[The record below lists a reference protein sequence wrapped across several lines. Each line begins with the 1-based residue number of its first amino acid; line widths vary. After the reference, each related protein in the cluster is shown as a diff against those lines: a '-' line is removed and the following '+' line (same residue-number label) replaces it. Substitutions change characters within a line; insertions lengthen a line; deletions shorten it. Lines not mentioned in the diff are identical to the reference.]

1 MTEFNHPEQ
10 AIKQFRFRLF
20 LAGLFVVLL
29 FLVLVA
35 RLLWLQVISYDK
47 YQSKAE
53 DNRITIVPLVPNRGL
68 ILDRNGV
75 VLANNYSAYT
85 LEITPSKIDNLN
97 EMIDELGKIVEISAL
112 DRRRFKKLRAESK
125 RFESIPI
132 RTRLTD
138 EEVARFAVQSFRFPG
153 VEIRARLF
161 RQYPYGPHAAHLLG
175 YIGRISARDQER
187 IEELDQTNNYR
198 GTAYIG
204 KDGLEKR
211 YETQLHG
218 RTGFEEV
225 ETSAGGRAVRVL
237 SRSPAVPG
245 ENLMLSIDI
254 RLQEAAEK
262 ALDGKRGAL
271 VAIDPRNGDILAMVS
286 APSFDPNLFVE
297 GIDSENWKLLNESI
311 DRPLL
316 NRPLA
321 GTYPPGSTFKPFM
334 ALAALERGFRT
345 ASSTLRDP
353 GYFDFGSRRF
363 MDDKIGG
370 HGMVDMYKSIAES
383 CNTYY
388 YMLGS
393 EMGIDIISEFM
404 GRFGFGSR
412 TGIDLDGER
421 TGVLPSREWKAG
433 AFKKAEAQ
441 RWYSGETISVAIGQ
455 GYNNYTPLQLAHA
468 TAVLA
473 SGGMNATPRLVRAF
487 QNPVSGQVTEKPLEA
502 FKQLNLQQRHVDSVK
517 LGMRGAVLE
526 GTARGVF
533 KDVSYEVAG
542 KTGTAQVFGLKQGET
557 YKDRAA
563 SAERLRDHGWFIAF
577 SPMEQPR
584 IALAAIVENGG
595 FGSQSAAPAIKKV
608 LDTYWQI
615 EAENDPSI
623 ALPTPQVPEQT
634 ANPTSSRESRP

>member
-1 MTEFNHPEQ
+1 MTEFKHPEL
-10 AIKQFRFRLF
+10 AIRQFRFRLLF
-20 LAGLFVVLL
+20 AGLFVVFL
-29 FLVLVA
+29 FLVLLA
-35 RLLWLQVISYDK
+35 RLLWLQVLSYEK
-47 YQSKAE
+47 FQSKAE
-53 DNRITIVPLVPNRGL
+53 DNRITIVPMVPNRGL

-85 LEITPSKIDNLN
+85 LEITPSKTNNLN
-97 EMIDELGKIVEISAL
+97 EMIEDLGKIVEISSL
-112 DRRRFKKLRAESK
+112 DKKRFKKLRAESK

-138 EEVARFAVQSFRFPG
+138 DEVARFAVQSFRFPG

-161 RQYPYGPHAAHLLG
+161 RQYPNGSDAAHLLG
-175 YIGRISARDQER
+175 YIGRISSRDQER
-187 IEELDQTNNYR
+187 IEDLNHTNNYR
-198 GTAYIG
+198 GTSYIG

-211 YETQLHG
+211 YETELHG
-218 RTGFEEV
+218 QTGFEEV

-245 ENLMLSIDI
+245 NNLMLSIDI
-254 RLQEAAEK
+254 RLQKAAEQ
-262 ALDGKRGAL
+262 ALAGKRGAL

-297 GIDSENWKLLNESI
+297 GIDSENWKALNESI
-311 DRPLL
+311 DRPLI

-334 ALAALERGFRT
+334 ALAALETGFRT
-345 ASSTLRDP
+345 ATSTLRDP
-353 GYFDFGSRRF
+353 GHFDFGARRF

-370 HGMVDMYKSIAES
+370 HGLVDMYKSISES

-393 EMGIDIISEFM
+393 EMGIDLISEFM
-404 GRFGFGSR
+404 SRFGFGSR

-421 TGVLPSREWKAG
+421 TGVLPSREWKAKT
-433 AFKKAEAQ
+433 FRKAEAQ
-441 RWYSGETISVAIGQ
+441 RWYSGETVSVAIGQ

-468 TAVLA
+468 TGVLA

-487 QNPVSGQVTEKPLEA
+487 QNPVSGQITEKPLQA
-502 FKQLNLQQRHVDSVK
+502 FRQLNLKKQHVDTVK
-517 LGMRGAVLE
+517 QGMRGAVLE
-526 GTARGVF
+526 GTARIVF
-533 KDVSYEVAG
+533 KDTLYEVAG

-577 SPMEQPR
+577 SPMDQPR
-584 IALAAIVENGG
+584 IALTAIVENAG
-595 FGSQSAAPAIKKV
+595 FGSQSAAPAVKEV
-608 LDTYWQI
+608 LDKFWEL

-623 ALPTPQVPEQT
+623 LLKPPLTHSTEEASP
-634 ANPTSSRESRP
+634 

>member
-1 MTEFNHPEQ
+1 MTEFTHPEQ

-20 LAGLFVVLL
+20 LTGVFVVIL
-29 FLVLVA
+29 FGILIT
-35 RLLWLQVISYDK
+35 RLLWLQVVSYDK

-85 LEITPSKIDNLN
+85 LEITPSKIDKLN

-153 VEIRARLF
+153 VEIKARLF
-161 RQYPYGPHAAHLLG
+161 RQYPHGPQAAHLLG
-175 YIGRISARDQER
+175 YIGRISAKDQDR

-211 YETQLHG
+211 YESELHG

-245 ENLMLSIDI
+245 NNLMLSIDI

-262 ALDGKRGAL
+262 ALEGKRGAL

-297 GIDSENWKLLNESI
+297 GIDSENWKALNESI

-334 ALAALERGFRT
+334 ALAALEGGFRT
-345 ASSTLRDP
+345 ASYGLRDP

-370 HGMVDMYKSIAES
+370 HGVVDMYKSIAES

-393 EMGIDIISEFM
+393 DMGIDVIAEFM

-421 TGVLPSREWKAG
+421 TGVLPSREWKTN
-433 AFKKAEAQ
+433 AFKRPEAQ

-473 SGGMNATPRLVRAF
+473 SGGMNATPRLVRAY

-502 FKQLNLQQRHVDSVK
+502 FKQLDLQERHVNSVK

-533 KDVSYEVAG
+533 RNVAYEVAG
-542 KTGTAQVFGLKQGET
+542 KTGTAQVFGLKKGET
-557 YKDRAA
+557 YKDRSA

-577 SPMEQPR
+577 SPMEQPQ
-584 IALAAIVENGG
+584 IALAAIVENAG
-595 FGSQSAAPAIKKV
+595 FGSQSAAPAVKQV
-608 LDTYWQI
+608 LDVFWALQ
-615 EAENDPSI
+615 AENSPPAS
-623 ALPTPQVPEQT
+623 LPEPVPLDEEKPQ
-634 ANPTSSRESRP
+634 

>member
-10 AIKQFRFRLF
+10 SLKQFRFRLF
-20 LAGLFVVLL
+20 LAGLFVVFL
-29 FLVLVA
+29 FMILVA

-68 ILDRNGV
+68 IMDRNGV

-85 LEITPSKIDNLN
+85 LEITPSKIDNLDKL
-97 EMIDELGKIVEISAL
+97 IDELGKIVEISSL
-112 DRRRFKKLRAESK
+112 DRRRFKKLRFESK

-161 RQYPYGPHAAHLLG
+161 RQYPYGPFAAHMLG
-175 YIGRISARDQER
+175 YIGRISAKDQER
-187 IEELDQTNNYR
+187 IEEQGEETNYR
-198 GTAYIG
+198 GTVYIG

-211 YETQLHG
+211 YESQLHG
-218 RTGFEEV
+218 KTGFEEV

-254 RLQEAAEK
+254 RLQEAAEQ
-262 ALDGKRGAL
+262 ALEGKRGAL
-271 VAIDPRNGDILAMVS
+271 VAIDPRNGDVLAMVS

-297 GIDSENWKLLNESI
+297 GIDSENWKALNESI

-316 NRPLA
+316 NRPLT

-334 ALAALERGFRT
+334 AMAALDRGFRT
-345 ASSTLRDP
+345 ASQVLRDP
-353 GYFDFGSRRF
+353 GYFDFGARRF

-370 HGMVDMYKSIAES
+370 HGLVDMYKSIAES

-388 YMLGS
+388 YLLGS

-404 GRFGFGSR
+404 AQFGFGSP

-421 TGVLPSREWKAG
+421 SGVLPSRDWKAK
-433 AFKKAEAQ
+433 AFRTAETR

-473 SGGMNATPRLVRAF
+473 SGGVKATPRLVRAF
-487 QNPVSGQVTEKPLEA
+487 QNPVTGEVIEKPLEA
-502 FKQLNLQQRHVDSVK
+502 FSQLNLKPEHVESVK
-517 LGMRGAVLE
+517 KGMHGAVLE
-526 GTARGVF
+526 GTARLVF
-533 KDVSYEVAG
+533 QNVKYPVAG
-542 KTGTAQVFGLKQGET
+542 KTGTAQVFGLKQGER
-557 YKDRAA
+557 YKDRAEA
-563 SAERLRDHGWFIAF
+563 AERLRDHGWFIAF
-577 SPMEQPR
+577 SPIDQPR
-584 IALAAIVENGG
+584 IALAAIVENAG

-608 LDTYWQI
+608 LDEYW
-615 EAENDPSI
+615 
-623 ALPTPQVPEQT
+623 ALQAQDNPPLVLPAPMMNTEGATP
-634 ANPTSSRESRP
+634 